1 MVPPGANTFSTTPN
15 IDGIND
21 LILFEQAFESTPR
34 GPSSDARLLD
44 TNNILLLNQTRNG
57 GELLWCI
64 LRRNQKFRV
73 SLESLMIHLK
83 SCVDRVDQGLHL
95 PRQEKDNSSLMRMI
109 SQNVRSGKVMHPQQS
124 SLIF

>member
-44 TNNILLLNQTRNG
+44 TNNILLFEPNKEWG
-57 GELLWCI
+57 
-64 LRRNQKFRV
+64 
-73 SLESLMIHLK
+73 
-83 SCVDRVDQGLHL
+83 
-95 PRQEKDNSSLMRMI
+95 
-109 SQNVRSGKVMHPQQS
+109 
-124 SLIF
+124 